1 MILADK
7 IILLRKKSGW
17 SQEDLAEK
25 LNVSRQSI
33 SKWEGAQSVPGMD
46 KILQLSEIFGVST
59 DYLLKDSIELEEYV
73 EQESK
78 SEESSVRY
86 VSMEEANSYLDL
98 TQNIAHKM
106 ALGVAMC
113 IMSPAI
119 IITLSNLYLLDQF
132 SFSENQSQ
140 AIALTLFFITIAS
153 AVVIFISIGMK
164 FKDFEYLK
172 TEPIETEY
180 GVSGMV
186 KSKMKAYKET
196 YSKYNIIGVTLC
208 ILSVLPVILSSFA
221 DKDLTDG
228 IGVIGTLFMVAVG
241 VFMLVTVGTIWS
253 SFNVLLQEGEYSVE
267 GKAKSKVVGSIA
279 GIYWLLTTALYLFIS
294 FYYGAWDKSWMIWPV
309 AGVLFGAVAA
319 IANLVI
325 KSKK

>member
-17 SQEDLAEK
+17 SQEELAEK

-78 SEESSVRY
+78 SEESSMRY

-119 IITLSNLYLLDQF
+119 IITLSNLYLFEQF

-164 FKDFEYLK
+164 FKDFEFLK

-267 GKAKSKVVGSIA
+267 EKAKSKVVGSIA

>member
-1 MILADK
+1 MQL
-7 IILLRKKSGW
+7 
-17 SQEDLAEK
+17 QEELAEK

-78 SEESSVRY
+78 SEESSMRY

-119 IITLSNLYLLDQF
+119 IITLSNLYLLEQF

>member
-17 SQEDLAEK
+17 SQEELAEK

-78 SEESSVRY
+78 SEESSMRY

-119 IITLSNLYLLDQF
+119 IITLSNLYLLEQF

-319 IANLVI
+319 IAKKKK

>member
-17 SQEDLAEK
+17 SQEELAEK

-78 SEESSVRY
+78 SEESNVRY

-119 IITLSNLYLLDQF
+119 IITLSNLYLFEQF

>member
-17 SQEDLAEK
+17 SQEELAEK

-33 SKWEGAQSVPGMD
+33 SKWEGAQSVPGME

-78 SEESSVRY
+78 SEESNVRY

-119 IITLSNLYLLDQF
+119 IITLSNLYLLEQF

-164 FKDFEYLK
+164 FKDFEFLK

-319 IANLVI
+319 ITNLVV

>member
-17 SQEDLAEK
+17 SQEELAEK

-78 SEESSVRY
+78 SEESSMRY

-119 IITLSNLYLLDQF
+119 IITLSNLYLLEQF

-208 ILSVLPVILSSFA
+208 ILSVLRVILSSFA

>member
-17 SQEDLAEK
+17 SQEELAEK

-119 IITLSNLYLLDQF
+119 IITLSNLYLFEQF

>member
-17 SQEDLAEK
+17 SQEELAEK

-106 ALGVAMC
+106 ALGVAIC

-140 AIALTLFFITIAS
+140 AIALTLFFIAIAS

-294 FYYGAWDKSWMIWPV
+294 FYYGAWDKSWIIWPV

>member
-17 SQEDLAEK
+17 SQEELAEK

-46 KILQLSEIFGVST
+46 KIIQLSEIFGVST

-73 EQESK
+73 AQESK

-98 TQNIAHKM
+98 TQNTAHKK

-113 IMSPAI
+113 ILSPSI
-119 IITLSNLYLLDQF
+119 IVILSNLYLFKQF
-132 SFSENQSQ
+132 SFTENQSS

-164 FKDFEYLK
+164 FKEYEYLS

-186 KSKMKAYKET
+186 KAKMKAYKET
-196 YSKYNIIGVTLC
+196 YSKYNIMGVTLC
-208 ILSVLPVILSSFA
+208 ILSVIPIVISSFTEN
-221 DKDLTDG
+221 DII
-228 IGVIGTLFMVAVG
+228 IGVGLLGTLFIVAVG
-241 VFMLVTVGTIWS
+241 VFMLVTVGSVWS
-253 SFNVLLQEGEYSVE
+253 SYNVLIQEGEYSVE

-279 GIYWLLTTALYLFIS
+279 GIYWLLTTAIFLFIS
-294 FYYGAWDKSWMIWPV
+294 FYYNAWDKSWMIWPV

-319 IANLVI
+319 ITNLVI

>member
-17 SQEDLAEK
+17 SQEELAEK

-78 SEESSVRY
+78 SEESSMRY

-119 IITLSNLYLLDQF
+119 IITLSNLYLFEQF

>member
-17 SQEDLAEK
+17 SQEELAEK

-78 SEESSVRY
+78 SEESSMRY

-153 AVVIFISIGMK
+153 AVVVFISIGMK

>member
-1 MILADK
+1 MQL
-7 IILLRKKSGW
+7 
-17 SQEDLAEK
+17 QEELAEK

-78 SEESSVRY
+78 SEESNVRY

-119 IITLSNLYLLDQF
+119 IITLSNLYLFEQF

>member
-119 IITLSNLYLLDQF
+119 IITLSNLYLFEQF

-164 FKDFEYLK
+164 FKDFEFLK

-319 IANLVI
+319 ITNLVV
-325 KSKK
+325 KK

>member
-17 SQEDLAEK
+17 SQEELAEK

-153 AVVIFISIGMK
+153 AVVVFISIGMK

>member
-113 IMSPAI
+113 IVSPAI
-119 IITLSNLYLLDQF
+119 IITLSNLYLLNQF

-140 AIALTLFFITIAS
+140 AIALTLFFITISS

>member
-17 SQEDLAEK
+17 SQEELAEK

-119 IITLSNLYLLDQF
+119 IITLSNLYLFEQF

-164 FKDFEYLK
+164 FKDFEFLK

>member
-17 SQEDLAEK
+17 SQEELAEK

-78 SEESSVRY
+78 SEESNVRY

-221 DKDLTDG
+221 DKDLTDV

-319 IANLVI
+319 ITNLVI

>member
-119 IITLSNLYLLDQF
+119 IITLSNLYLLEQF

>member
-78 SEESSVRY
+78 SEESSLRY

-119 IITLSNLYLLDQF
+119 IITLSNLYLFEQF

-279 GIYWLLTTALYLFIS
+279 GIYWLLTTTLYLFIS

>member
-17 SQEDLAEK
+17 SQEELAEK

-78 SEESSVRY
+78 SEESSMRY

-119 IITLSNLYLLDQF
+119 IITLSNLYLLNQF

-140 AIALTLFFITIAS
+140 AIALTLFLITIAS

>member
-78 SEESSVRY
+78 SEESSMRY

-106 ALGVAMC
+106 ALGVTMC

-119 IITLSNLYLLDQF
+119 IITLSNLYLLNQF

>member
-17 SQEDLAEK
+17 SQEELAEK

-78 SEESSVRY
+78 SEESSMRY

-267 GKAKSKVVGSIA
+267 EKAKSKVVGSIA
-279 GIYWLLTTALYLFIS
+279 GIYWLLTTALYLLIS

>member
-17 SQEDLAEK
+17 SQEELAEK

-119 IITLSNLYLLDQF
+119 IITLSNLYLFEQF

-319 IANLVI
+319 ITNLVI

>member
-17 SQEDLAEK
+17 SQEELAEK

-78 SEESSVRY
+78 SEESSMRY

-119 IITLSNLYLLDQF
+119 IITLSNLYLLEQF

-319 IANLVI
+319 ITNLVI

>member
-17 SQEDLAEK
+17 SQEELAEK

-132 SFSENQSQ
+132 PFSENQSQ

-228 IGVIGTLFMVAVG
+228 IGVIGTLFMVTVG

>member
-17 SQEDLAEK
+17 SQEELAEK

-113 IMSPAI
+113 IISPAI
-119 IITLSNLYLLDQF
+119 IITLSNLYLLEQF

-153 AVVIFISIGMK
+153 AVVIFISIGMR

-319 IANLVI
+319 ITNLVI

>member
-119 IITLSNLYLLDQF
+119 IITLSNLYLLEQF

-186 KSKMKAYKET
+186 KAKMKAYKET
-196 YSKYNIIGVTLC
+196 YSKYNIMGVTLC
-208 ILSVLPVILSSFA
+208 ILSVIPIVISSFTEN
-221 DKDLTDG
+221 DII
-228 IGVIGTLFMVAVG
+228 IGVGLLGTLFIVAVG
-241 VFMLVTVGTIWS
+241 VFMLVTVGSVWS
-253 SFNVLLQEGEYSVE
+253 SYNVLIQEGEYSVE

-279 GIYWLLTTALYLFIS
+279 GIYWLLTTAIFLFIS
-294 FYYGAWDKSWMIWPV
+294 FYYNAWDKSWMIWPV

-319 IANLVI
+319 ITNLVI

>member
-17 SQEDLAEK
+17 SQEELAEK

-119 IITLSNLYLLDQF
+119 IITLSNLYLFEQF

-153 AVVIFISIGMK
+153 AVVVFISIGMK

-325 KSKK
+325 KRKK

>member
-78 SEESSVRY
+78 SEESNVRY

-119 IITLSNLYLLDQF
+119 IITLSNLYLLEQF

-319 IANLVI
+319 ITNLVI

>member
-17 SQEDLAEK
+17 SQEELAEK

-78 SEESSVRY
+78 SEESSMRY

-119 IITLSNLYLLDQF
+119 IITLSNLYLLNQF

-140 AIALTLFFITIAS
+140 AIALTLFFITISS

>member
-17 SQEDLAEK
+17 SQEELAEK

-119 IITLSNLYLLDQF
+119 IITLSNLYLIDQF

>member
-17 SQEDLAEK
+17 SQEELAEK

-78 SEESSVRY
+78 NEESSVRY

-119 IITLSNLYLLDQF
+119 IITLSNLYLFEQF

-294 FYYGAWDKSWMIWPV
+294 FYYGAWDKSWTIWPV

>member
-78 SEESSVRY
+78 SEESNVRY

-119 IITLSNLYLLDQF
+119 IITLSNLYLFEQF

>member
-119 IITLSNLYLLDQF
+119 IITLSNLYLFEQF

>member
-17 SQEDLAEK
+17 SQEELAEK

-119 IITLSNLYLLDQF
+119 IITLSNLYLLEQF

>member
-17 SQEDLAEK
+17 SQEELAEK

-78 SEESSVRY
+78 SEESNVRY

-119 IITLSNLYLLDQF
+119 IITLSNLYLLEQF